1 MTEENIIEF
10 KCPHCG
16 IIIEVKGCSTC
27 VHNERNMN
35 NYLEAKACWECD
47 MFHKNYK
54 KKGEEEFC
62 AVPIKRNIHYLIRD
76 EMGKCWEAFNPEDYD
91 MKQLKLIKTEVHRY
105 YE

>member
-1 MTEENIIEF
+1 MVIVLIGGGIEMTEENIIEF

-35 NYLEAKACWECD
+35 NYLEAKACWDCD

-54 KKGEEEFC
+54 KK
-62 AVPIKRNIHYLIRD
+62 
-76 EMGKCWEAFNPEDYD
+76 EMSNE
-91 MKQLKLIKTEVHRY
+91 
-105 YE
+105 